1 VDRPFADTLVLDVAG
16 DKSAPGIV
24 REALRTIDAISHV
37 IDDALLVASELV
49 GNVLRQPGRVA
60 ETQLHVRASVD
71 EHGLLISVHA
81 PVIANAGA
89 YQDGSGQGDLGLQIV
104 ERLAERWDIT
114 HDDRY
119 RAWARLT
126 LE

>member
-1 VDRPFADTLVLDVAG
+1 M
-16 DKSAPGIV
+16 
-24 REALRTIDAISHV
+24 

-71 EHGLLISVHA
+71 EDGLLISVHA
-81 PVIANAGA
+81 PLIANAGA
-89 YQDGSGQGDLGLQIV
+89 HQDGSRQGDPGLQIV
-104 ERLAERWDIT
+104 EQLAERWGIT
-114 HDDRY
+114 HDDQY
-119 RAWARLT
+119 RAWARLA

>member
-1 VDRPFADTLVLDVAG
+1 MDRPFADALVLDVAG
-16 DKSAPGIV
+16 DKSAARIV

-49 GNVLRQPGRVA
+49 GNALRQPDRVA

-71 EHGLLISVHA
+71 EDGLLISVHA
-81 PVIANAGA
+81 PLIANAGA
-89 YQDGSGQGDLGLQIV
+89 HQGGSGQGDPGLQIV
-104 ERLAERWDIT
+104 EQLAERWDIT
-114 HDDRY
+114 HDDQY
-119 RAWARLT
+119 RAWARLA